1 MRCPECNK
9 NVYSH
14 HQEINKSRTEVK
26 RIYYCKKCECLFY
39 TIEHIIEEQKP
50 SKIII
55 WSCNEYIKKTY
66 NISNLGDY
74 RPYIR
79 MRVQCNDGF
88 LISIQ
93 ASAGHY
99 CHPRM
104 TFEGPYTEVELGYP
118 SCSEE
123 LLIPYMEEYDGC
135 KPEDTVYPYVPIEVV
150 DKVIKKHGGIV
161 YDVNK

>member
-26 RIYYCKKCECLFY
+26 RTYYCKKCECLFY
-39 TIEHIIEEQKP
+39 TLERIVEEKKS
-50 SKIII
+50 SKNII

-66 NISNLGDY
+66 SISNLGDY

-93 ASAGHY
+93 ASACHY
-99 CHPRM
+99 CEPRR
-104 TFEGPYTEVELGYP
+104 TFEGPYTELELGYP

-123 LLIPYMEEYDGC
+123 LLIPYMEDNYC
-135 KPEDTVYPYVPIEVV
+135 KPEDTVYPYVPVEVV

-161 YDVNK
+161 YDVGIS

>member
-1 MRCPECNK
+1 MRCPKCNK
-9 NVYSH
+9 NMYSH

-26 RIYYCKKCECLFY
+26 KCECLFY
-39 TIEHIIEEQKP
+39 TIERIVEEQKP

-88 LISIQ
+88 SISIQ
-93 ASAGHY
+93 ASACHY
-99 CHPRM
+99 CNPRA
-104 TFEGPYTEVELGYP
+104 TFEGPYTELELGYP

-123 LLIPYMEEYDGC
+123 LLIPYMEDDCC
-135 KPEDTVYPYVPIEVV
+135 KPEDTVYPYVPVEVV

-161 YDVNK
+161 YDVSK

>member
-26 RIYYCKKCECLFY
+26 RTYYCKKCECVFY
-39 TIEHIIEEQKP
+39 TIERIIEEQRS

-66 NISNLGDY
+66 SISNLGDY

-79 MRVQCNDGF
+79 SKIQCNDGF
-88 LISIQ
+88 SISIQ
-93 ASAGHY
+93 ASACHY
-99 CHPRM
+99 CEPRRS
-104 TFEGPYTEVELGYP
+104 FEGPYTELELGYP

-123 LLIPYMEEYDGC
+123 LLIPYRENDCC
-135 KPEDTVYPYVPIEVV
+135 KPEDTVYPYVPVEVV

-161 YDVNK
+161 YDISK

>member
-14 HQEINKSRTEVK
+14 HQEINKARTEVK
-26 RIYYCKKCECLFY
+26 RTYYCTKCERVFY
-39 TIEHIIEEQKP
+39 TIERIVEEKKS

-55 WSCNEYIKKTY
+55 QSCNEYIKKTY
-66 NISNLGDY
+66 NMSNLENY
-74 RPYIR
+74 HPFLRSRI
-79 MRVQCNDGF
+79 QCNDGF
-88 LISIQ
+88 SISIQ
-93 ASAGHY
+93 ASACHY
-99 CHPRM
+99 CEPRK

-123 LLIPYMEEYDGC
+123 LLMPYMEDDCC
-135 KPEDTVYPYVPIEVV
+135 KPENTIYPYVPVEMV

-161 YDVNK
+161 YDISK

>member
-14 HQEINKSRTEVK
+14 HQEINKARTEIK
-26 RIYYCKKCECLFY
+26 RVYICRKCRCVFY
-39 TIEHIIEEQKP
+39 TLEHIVEKQKP

-66 NISNLGDY
+66 STYNLGEY
-74 RPYIR
+74 YPFIR
-79 MRVQCNDGF
+79 TRIQCNDGF
-88 LISIQ
+88 SISIQ
-93 ASAGHY
+93 ASACHY
-99 CHPRM
+99 CEPRK

-123 LLIPYMEEYDGC
+123 LLMPYMEDDCC
-135 KPEDTVYPYVPIEVV
+135 KPENTIYPYVPVEVV

-161 YDVNK
+161 YDICE

>member
-1 MRCPECNK
+1 MRCPKCNK

-14 HQEINKSRTEVK
+14 HQEINKARTEIK
-26 RIYYCKKCECLFY
+26 RVYMCRKCNCVFY
-39 TIEHIIEEQKP
+39 TLERIVEEQKS

-66 NISNLGDY
+66 NTSNLGDY
-74 RPYIR
+74 YPFVRTKI
-79 MRVQCNDGF
+79 QCNDGF
-88 LISIQ
+88 SISIQ
-93 ASAGHY
+93 ASGGHY

-123 LLIPYMEEYDGC
+123 LLISFMEDDCCE
-135 KPEDTVYPYVPIEVV
+135 PENTVYPYVPVVVV
-150 DKVIKKHGGIV
+150 DRVIKKHGGIV
-161 YDVNK
+161 YDVGE

>member
-1 MRCPECNK
+1 MRCPKCNK

-26 RIYYCKKCECLFY
+26 RTYYCKKCECLFY
-39 TIEHIIEEQKP
+39 TIEHIVEEQKP

-55 WSCNEYIKKTY
+55 WSCNEYIAKTRRKL
-66 NISNLGDY
+66 NIKEDDVY
-74 RPYIR
+74 V
-79 MRVQCNDGF
+79 MRRVTCNDGF
-88 LISIQ
+88 SVSIQ
-93 ASAGHY
+93 ASADHY

-118 SCSEE
+118 NCSEE
-123 LLIPYMEEYDGC
+123 LLMPYIEDGC
-135 KPEDTVYPYVPIEVV
+135 CEPEDAVYPYMPVEVV

-161 YDVNK
+161 YDIGIS

>member
-14 HQEINKSRTEVK
+14 HQEINKARTEVK
-26 RIYYCKKCECLFY
+26 RTYYCKKCEYLFY
-39 TIEHIIEEQKP
+39 TIERIVEEKKS

-55 WSCNEYIKKTY
+55 HSCNEYIKKTY
-66 NISNLGDY
+66 NTSNIVDY
-74 RPYIR
+74 YPFVRTRI
-79 MRVQCNDGF
+79 QCNDGF
-88 LISIQ
+88 SISIQ
-93 ASAGHY
+93 ASLCHY
-99 CHPRM
+99 CEPRR

-123 LLIPYMEEYDGC
+123 LLIPYMEDDYC
-135 KPEDTVYPYVPIEVV
+135 KPEDTVYSYVPVEVV

-161 YDVNK
+161 YDVSE